1 MGQIQGS
8 VTFICMCVYVVQHK
22 SQGSIYV
29 NGTPVEEIREW
40 YIANTGYVLQLA
52 LPYYEE
58 LTVREN
64 LTLAA
69 QLKLPKNYTL
79 REKFER
85 VEQVMEVVRSC
96 IILYQCD
103 VVHIS
108 IMLYHVKTGLLE
120 LSEMVVGGTVG
131 TGLSGGQKKRLVI
144 ALQLLTLP
152 SIIFLDEPT
161 SGMFVYVQ

>member
-1 MGQIQGS
+1 MCIHVC
-8 VTFICMCVYVVQHK
+8 VTRHK
-22 SQGSIYV
+22 SQGSIFV

-85 VEQVMEVVRSC
+85 VEQVMEVV
-96 IILYQCD
+96 IKAYAL
-103 VVHIS
+103 
-108 IMLYHVKTGLLE
+108 MLLIFTYTLLHADW
-120 LSEMVVGGTVG
+120 STC
-131 TGLSGGQKKRLVI
+131 
-144 ALQLLTLP
+144 TL
-152 SIIFLDEPT
+152 
-161 SGMFVYVQ
+161 